1 MIRKTTIVGLALLGV
16 MAITSTQAAHCRT
29 LTNFNELSDYLTAG
43 YKVRIIWNFNYCEP
57 KNKKQMVSK
66 AAVQMIGGASIDKFI
81 YLTKAR
87 KIITSNA
94 PLVQMPGGSY
104 AYNYVRYSIGADGTV
119 DVFTSMIDI
128 KTKSITPIG
137 DYICHYD
144 AGKES
149 GVRFRVCR

>member
-1 MIRKTTIVGLALLGV
+1 MIRKTTIVGLTLLAI
-16 MAITSTQAAHCRT
+16 MAVTSTQAARCRT

-43 YKVRIIWNFNYCEP
+43 YKVRIISNFSYCKP
-57 KNKKQMVSK
+57 KKQTDSDV
-66 AAVQMIGGASIDKFI
+66 AVQMIGGATIDKFI
-81 YLTKAR
+81 YLTKAQ

-104 AYNYVRYSIGADGTV
+104 AYNYVRYSIDADGTV
-119 DVFTSMIDI
+119 DIFTSMIDV

-137 DYICHYD
+137 DYICRYNS
-144 AGKES
+144 GKES